1 MQVKSIFD
9 GATTGIFQNPS
20 SSLFPDVD
28 LSKPMPSLFGLNLI
42 PPKAKAGSDD
52 SDAGDDDPQDN

>member
-9 GATTGIFQNPS
+9 GANTGIFQNPS
-20 SSLFPDVD
+20 SSLFPNVD

-42 PPKAKAGSDD
+42 PPKAGSDD